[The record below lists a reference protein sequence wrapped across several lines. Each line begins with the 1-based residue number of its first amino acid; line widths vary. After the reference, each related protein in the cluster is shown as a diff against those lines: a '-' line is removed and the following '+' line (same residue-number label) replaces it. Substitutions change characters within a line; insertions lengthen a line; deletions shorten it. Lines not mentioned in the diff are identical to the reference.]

1 MMIQIR
7 EAQADDLDDL
17 LHLYAVLYGNSVLK
31 KDKELVVIW
40 NRMLTDQHYHVIVA
54 EEDEKIVSTCVCVI
68 IQNLTFEH
76 RPYAIIENI
85 VTHSEYRA
93 QGLATACLQEAQKI
107 AEQAGCYKITLST
120 ASKLPSTHK
129 FYERLGYNKE
139 GLTAFTQWL
148 G

>member
-1 MMIQIR
+1 MIRIR
-7 EAQADDLDDL
+7 EAEATDLDDL
-17 LHLYAVLYGNSVLK
+17 LMLYSVLYGNNVLQ
-31 KDKELVVIW
+31 KDRGLNKVW
-40 NRMLTDQHYHVIVA
+40 NRILEDPYYHIIVA
-54 EEDEKIVSTCVCVI
+54 EEDGKIVSTCMCVI

-76 RPYAIIENI
+76 RPYAVIDNI

-107 AEQAGCYKITLST
+107 AEAAGCYKITLST
-120 ASKLPSTHK
+120 ASRLPSTHR